1 MLQAGCCMPET
12 LGPRPLDGESDTLTR
27 ELLARYRAGDLR
39 AERRLFER
47 FRDVL
52 LTRARANSL
61 FRTHARHVS
70 SEDVVQ
76 EVFWRAVSSGLLQ
89 RFEDRGSGSL
99 ERALVVILERTL
111 VDTARRL
118 GAQKRAA
125 EGQAVELDQLAHQD
139 RRGGERSLISPE
151 ATPTSR
157 ARAAELIQEC
167 RALLDD
173 AEWDVWRMVEL
184 DGLAQVE
191 VAGLTGSTLATV
203 RCTLFRAREKLIRN
217 LQPRHEERG

>member
-1 MLQAGCCMPET
+1 MPET
-12 LGPRPLDGESDTLTR
+12 LGSQPKDGGSETLTR

-39 AERRLFER
+39 AERRLFDR
-47 FRDVL
+47 FRGVL
-52 LTRARANSL
+52 LARASANSL

-99 ERALVVILERTL
+99 ERALGVILERTL

-118 GAQKRAA
+118 GAQKRASD
-125 EGQAVELDQLAHQD
+125 GQAVELDALAHHER
-139 RRGGERSLISPE
+139 RRGERALVSPE

-173 AEWDVWRMVEL
+173 
-184 DGLAQVE
+184 
-191 VAGLTGSTLATV
+191 T
-203 RCTLFRAREKLIRN
+203 
-217 LQPRHEERG
+217 